1 MKCTYPLFSKGK
13 MSRDCIK
20 YIAMAAMF
28 CNHFATVF
36 LKGQTLLYEIF
47 IDIGYFTAITM
58 CYFLVEGFAYTH
70 SRKKYGQRLFV
81 FALISQIP
89 FQIVTGYLALN
100 MMFTLFTC
108 FLILVVLEHVW
119 NPQKRYLLIF
129 LLFMATLFMDWGILA
144 PAFVVMFAKCKDD
157 RQKLMKVFGVCV
169 TIFFVVNFMTK
180 IEFYPHTADVFVYSA
195 MSCIGMI
202 ASGIMISTYY
212 QREKNNENRKCS
224 KWFFYVF
231 YPAHLLLLGVL
242 RMTI

>member
-81 FALISQIP
+81 FALISQVP
-89 FQIVTGYLALN
+89 FQMVTGYLALN

-129 LLFMATLFMDWGILA
+129 LLFR
-144 PAFVVMFAKCKDD
+144 C
-157 RQKLMKVFGVCV
+157 C
-169 TIFFVVNFMTK
+169 
-180 IEFYPHTADVFVYSA
+180 
-195 MSCIGMI
+195 
-202 ASGIMISTYY
+202 
-212 QREKNNENRKCS
+212 
-224 KWFFYVF
+224 
-231 YPAHLLLLGVL
+231 
-242 RMTI
+242 